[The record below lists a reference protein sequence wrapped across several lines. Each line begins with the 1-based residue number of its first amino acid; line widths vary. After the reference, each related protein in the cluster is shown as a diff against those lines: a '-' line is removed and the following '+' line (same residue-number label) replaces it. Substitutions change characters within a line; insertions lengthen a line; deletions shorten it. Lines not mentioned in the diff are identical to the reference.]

1 MVKFIRKCAVT
12 LLALSKLENQFFKLE
27 EIKSLKKPASNNF
40 RYICSSVKLREMVKI
55 G

>member
-1 MVKFIRKCAVT
+1 MTKFIRKCAVT

-27 EIKSLKKPASNNF
+27 EIKSLKKPASNNSTHVCL
-40 RYICSSVKLREMVKI
+40 IVKLREMVKI

>member
-12 LLALSKLENQFFKLE
+12 FLALSKLENQFFNLE
-27 EIKSLKKPASNNF
+27 EIKSLKKTASNNSAHV
-40 RYICSSVKLREMVKI
+40 CLGVKLREMVKI